1 MAKNTVSTK
10 DLKKR
15 LMKSANFKH
24 EYEALG
30 PEFELAQTLISA
42 RAKAGM
48 TQAEVAA
55 AMGTDQAVVARLE
68 GGKKPSL
75 ATLERYAEAVGR
87 SLRIQLV

>member
-1 MAKNTVSTK
+1 MARRTVSTK

-15 LMKSANFKH
+15 LMKSASFKR

-48 TQAEVAA
+48 TQAEVAE